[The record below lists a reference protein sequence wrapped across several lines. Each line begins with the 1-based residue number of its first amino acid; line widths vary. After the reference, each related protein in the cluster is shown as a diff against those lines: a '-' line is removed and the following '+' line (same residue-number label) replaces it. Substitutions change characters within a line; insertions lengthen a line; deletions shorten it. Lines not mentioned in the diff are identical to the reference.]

1 MADPAL
7 DAPARKH
14 RFLLVNDV
22 PDVCH
27 LIEMFYR
34 YALDAD
40 CDGVESS
47 VEALR
52 HLLERAYD
60 LVVLDCIHPIGA
72 YALLPPEVA
81 ARYQAIPGQARSA
94 GRPKPYSEG
103 ERLFRFLRSPLT
115 ADLGWKTDVGGVPVI
130 FYTAGPKLPAKSG
143 ISGMPGVVIMSAS
156 SRLEALLEAP
166 QRLLGGADAGEEV
179 GQTARG

>member
-1 MADPAL
+1 MADPAF
-7 DAPARKH
+7 DAPARKL
-14 RFLLVNDV
+14 RFLVVNDV
-22 PDVCH
+22 PDVCQ

-40 CDGVESS
+40 CEGAESS

-81 ARYQAIPGQARSA
+81 ARYQASPSQARSA
-94 GRPKPYSEG
+94 GRPKPSSEG
-103 ERLFRFLRSPLT
+103 ERLFRFLRSPLV

-130 FYTAGPKLPAKSG
+130 FYTAGPKLLTKSG
-143 ISGMPGVVIMSAS
+143 ISGMPGVVIISAS
-156 SRLEALLEAP
+156 SRLEALMEATK
-166 QRLLGGADAGEEV
+166 RLLGWGDAGEEA
-179 GQTARG
+179 GQAARE